1 MLLPEKAWDRGSP
14 PLSAT
19 PNLGAVKLQSKFFSF
34 SVYFSKCYTKYKS
47 LLYKSFPSMV
57 FMIVKFYLVLDIFS
71 SHLVKSR
78 KTFCLIEGFFL
89 PLKKWQNLQINIKCS
104 LWSCSFFEVD
114 IIESY
119 FLDSILKL
127 VFWKLHIKNSTKRDH
142 VKRNFEENILD
153 SHSFCWCWPNHF
165 RNSCLSFSVQKG

>member
-1 MLLPEKAWDRGSP
+1 
-14 PLSAT
+14 
-19 PNLGAVKLQSKFFSF
+19 
-34 SVYFSKCYTKYKS
+34 
-47 LLYKSFPSMV
+47 MV

-78 KTFCLIEGFFL
+78 KTFCLIGGFFL

-104 LWSCSFFEVD
+104 LWSCSFFELD

-127 VFWKLHIKNSTKRDH
+127 VFWKLHIKNSTKRQ
-142 VKRNFEENILD
+142 IM
-153 SHSFCWCWPNHF
+153 
-165 RNSCLSFSVQKG
+165 